1 MHQSTLSSSQHSR
14 NSKNVKT
21 MAKSSKLKK
30 GAKRLVTLGAED
42 ALELNFKE
50 MIMKGASIDL
60 KEAAEYDNYSEFA
73 LFIKEGLEK
82 GKFTMVEF
90 LEALFGDE
98 AEYEYEQYKE
108 EYSVQN
114 GDSLANFIQ
123 DDHGPY
129 SAALVCETD
138 DTIYLVM
145 VDDCDES
152 SSYFNILKELAL
164 AITNA
169 HLTATPDDINR
180 MVTERAKE
188 AIKNLHATDKQP
200 TTGSKTLSFDDILAP
215 GCITADTAMAK
226 ANFMPTKIDTP
237 SSSNVKP
244 LDAPMFTKF

>member
-1 MHQSTLSSSQHSR
+1 
-14 NSKNVKT
+14 

-30 GAKRLVTLGAED
+30 GTKRLVTLGAED

-50 MIMKGASIDL
+50 MIMEGATIDL

-73 LFIKEGLEK
+73 MFIKEGLEK

-90 LEALFGDE
+90 LEALFEDE

-108 EYSVQN
+108 EYSEQN
-114 GDSLANFIQ
+114 GDSFANFIQ

-145 VDDCDES
+145 VDDCDEV
-152 SSYFNILKELAL
+152 SSYFNMLKELAL
-164 AITNA
+164 AITNT
-169 HLTATPDDINR
+169 HRTATPEDING
-180 MVTERAKE
+180 MVTEKAKE
-188 AIKNLHATDKQP
+188 AIKKLHTTDKPP
-200 TTGSKTLSFDDILAP
+200 TGNYETVNLGDIVKLVNGDDKTAR
-215 GCITADTAMAK
+215 AK
-226 ANFMPTKIDTP
+226 ANFMPTKIYTP

>member
-1 MHQSTLSSSQHSR
+1 MTLW
-14 NSKNVKT
+14 
-21 MAKSSKLKK
+21 KSSKTKAELTK
-30 GAKRLVTLGAED
+30 GSKRLVTLGAED

-50 MIMKGASIDL
+50 MLMKGATIDL

-73 LFIKEGLEK
+73 MFIKEGLEK
-82 GKFTMVEF
+82 GKFTIVEF
-90 LEALFGDE
+90 LEALFEDE

-108 EYSVQN
+108 EYSEQN
-114 GDSLANFIQ
+114 GDTLANFIQ
-123 DDHGPY
+123 NDHGPY

-145 VDDCDES
+145 VDDCDEV

-180 MVTERAKE
+180 MVTDRTKE
-188 AIKNLHATDKQP
+188 AIRDGKLHITDEQP
-200 TTGSKTLSFDDILAP
+200 TADSKKINLDDILAP
-215 GCITADTAMAK
+215 GCITANTARAK
-226 ANFMPTKIDTP
+226 ANFMPTKIYTP